1 MSNLVAFGGA
11 NLPSV
16 TSLASALRRV
26 QTDTGFEGGAL
37 LRMDKTGCWVFGSDQ
52 TEVEEDSQW
61 AVNPFSFIHG
71 WIAWGEGEVLGEAM
85 ASITEPLPALAEA
98 PAGAKKGWEKQVG
111 MSLKCMSGEDE
122 GIDVRYTVTSVG
134 GKKAVQA
141 LAVAIATQVEA
152 DEKKPVPV
160 VTLGTDS
167 YKHKTYGKIFTPEF
181 NVVKWIGMDGPEA
194 EAEEAEEAES
204 EVEEPRR
211 RRRRASA
218 D

>member
-26 QTDTGFEGGAL
+26 QTDTTLDGATL
-37 LRMDKTGCWVFGSDQ
+37 LRMDKTGHWVFGSDQ
-52 TEVEEDSQW
+52 TDIEEDSQW
-61 AVNPFSFIHG
+61 AVNPFSFVHG
-71 WIAWGEGEVLGEAM
+71 WIAWGDGEVLGEMM
-85 ASITEPLPALAEA
+85 ASITDPLPALVEA

-111 MSLKCMSGEDE
+111 MSLKCLSGEDE
-122 GIDVRYTVTSVG
+122 GLDVRYTVTSVG

-152 DEKKPVPV
+152 DDSKPVPV

-194 EAEEAEEAES
+194 EVEEPEP

-218 D
+218 E